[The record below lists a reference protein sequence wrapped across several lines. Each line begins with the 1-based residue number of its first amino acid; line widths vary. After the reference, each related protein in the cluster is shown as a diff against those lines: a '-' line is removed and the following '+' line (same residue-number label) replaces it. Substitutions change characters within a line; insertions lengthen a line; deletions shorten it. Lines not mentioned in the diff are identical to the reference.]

1 MKLQSIQALR
11 GIAALI
17 VVAYHAHALELAGI
31 ARASSAEPGLING
44 LFASGFAGVD
54 LFFVISGFIM
64 VWVTRN
70 SLSGPAT
77 SAEFLFSR
85 LTRIYPVWWAA
96 AALGLAYMVLSGG
109 VALIDSSGAPVT
121 PESPQFQY
129 VLKSFLLIPQQDFPV
144 LLIGWSLIHEVYF
157 YFVFALILMLPRGW
171 LPFALLAWGIAVAAA
186 SMFGLSIHIAQ
197 DLRALIV
204 HPMTME
210 FIFGAVV
217 GLMLTSGLVW
227 RTGVVTL
234 LATLA
239 LVATLGLQGEPTRYT
254 LQWGRVLEIGLPS
267 AALIYGLAGLDLQ
280 GRLAWLVPAFLGGLT
295 ATLVLQMFGLMPQAP
310 LDARRDAVILAVL
323 VGGLVMLIV
332 LWVGWLLGQAR
343 PGWLMAMAPA
353 WRSLLNAV
361 SHTGDWSYSIYLFHL
376 FALGIVQRLMARTEA
391 DSALA
396 PWLRLGAPGSADNLV
411 FLIGGLLS
419 ALAAGWLGYMIIERP
434 AQFVFGWLRR
444 RLFRHRRSP
453 AR

>member
-70 SLSGPAT
+70 ALSGPAT

-144 LLIGWSLIHEVYF
+144 LLIGWSLIHEIYF
-157 YFVFALILMLPRGW
+157 YFVFALILLLPRGW
-171 LPFALLAWGIAVAAA
+171 LPFALLVWGIAVA
-186 SMFGLSIHIAQ
+186 SMLGLSIQIAQ

>member
-11 GIAALI
+11 GVAALI

-31 ARASSAEPGLING
+31 ARASSSEPGLIRG

-70 SLSGPAT
+70 ALSGPAT

-109 VALIDSSGAPVT
+109 VALIDSSGAPVR
-121 PESPQFQY
+121 PDSPQFQY

-144 LLIGWSLIHEVYF
+144 LLIGWSLIHEIYF
-157 YFVFALILMLPRGW
+157 YFVFALILLLPRGW
-171 LPFALLAWGIAVAAA
+171 LPFALLAWGIGIAAA
-186 SMFGLSIHIAQ
+186 SMMGLSIHIAQ
-197 DLRALIV
+197 DLLTLIV

-217 GLMLTSGLVW
+217 GLLLTSGLVW
-227 RTGVVTL
+227 RAGVITL

-239 LVATLGLQGEPTRYT
+239 FVAALGLQGEPTPYT
-254 LQWGRVLEIGLPS
+254 LQWGRVLEIGLPC

-353 WRSLLNAV
+353 WRSLLNAIAQ
-361 SHTGDWSYSIYLFHL
+361 TGDWSYSIYLFHL

-396 PWLRLGAPGSADNLV
+396 PWFRLGAPGSADNLV
-411 FLIGGLLS
+411 FLTGGLLS

-434 AQFVFGWLRR
+434 AQSVFGWLRR
-444 RLFRHRRSP
+444 RLFHRPRSHSG
-453 AR
+453 

>member
-31 ARASSAEPGLING
+31 ARASSAEPGLIRG

-70 SLSGPAT
+70 ARSGPAT

-96 AALGLAYMVLSGG
+96 AALGLAYMVMSGG

-121 PESPQFQY
+121 PDSPQYQY

-144 LLIGWSLIHEVYF
+144 LLIGWSLIHEIYF
-157 YFVFALILMLPRGW
+157 YFIFALILLLPRGW
-171 LPFALLAWGIAVAAA
+171 LPFALLTWGIGIAAA
-186 SMFGLSIHIAQ
+186 SLLGLSVHTAR
-197 DLRALIV
+197 DLLTLIV

-239 LVATLGLQGEPTRYT
+239 LVAALGLQGEPTRYT

-295 ATLVLQMFGLMPQAP
+295 ATLVFQMFALMPQAP

-396 PWLRLGAPGSADNLV
+396 PWLRLGAPGGADNLV

-444 RLFRHRRSP
+444 RLFRHRRSL
-453 AR
+453 AG